1 MTSKDCVDMKQLVM
15 TFLEMHMKEY
25 ISPMYHYVKENPEL
39 IKTVPGFLMN
49 PRSISVYLGRTHIG
63 VEFDGPEFITELK
76 SGSNI
81 ELKYFDHSVDEC
93 NLVEKII
100 GFEFDSTNPISLPL
114 PPYSE
119 DIIFPTNRG
128 FDKLR
133 ELKWNFSAQN
143 SIMGLNVPTPSVMN
157 DRFTRVINAFFFDAD
172 ESGLITR
179 QIKWLDL
186 IPIEFDSSN
195 PEMDRFGFNL
205 SIYKDL
211 VKPDA
216 HYVYPAPDEFKYI
229 QLPKINRF
237 IELWGNKDSS
247 EVDITSFISEEENQ
261 FILSMK
267 FGATA
272 IHSELTCDW
281 QSEDRKSIRPD
292 FFVVQPNGYADIVE
306 FKLPHIPK
314 SFVVGSENRETFSAW
329 LNSYVAQ
336 TRIYVSFFDDPNNRR
351 WFEDKYGFKVHK
363 PKRYLVVGR
372 RHDFKSDVWREIQ
385 SDFRDLE
392 IITFDDLIDGVKAQF
407 YQ

>member
-1 MTSKDCVDMKQLVM
+1 MTSKDCVDIKQLVM

-63 VEFDGPEFITELK
+63 VEFDGPEFITELE

-81 ELKYFDHSVDEC
+81 EVKYFDYSVDEC

-100 GFEFDSTNPISLPL
+100 GFEFDSTRPISLPL
-114 PPYSE
+114 PHYSE

-143 SIMGLNVPTPSVMN
+143 SIMGLNVPTLSVMN

-186 IPIEFDSSN
+186 IPIKFDSSD
-195 PEMDRFGFNL
+195 PETDIFVFDL

-247 EVDITSFISEEENQ
+247 EVDITNFISEEENQ

-329 LNSYVAQ
+329 LNSYISQ
-336 TRIYVSFFDDPNNRR
+336 TRAYVSFFDDPNNRR

-372 RHDFKSDVWREIQ
+372 RYDFKSDVWREIQ

>member
-1 MTSKDCVDMKQLVM
+1 MTSKDCVDIKQLVM

-25 ISPMYHYVKENPEL
+25 IGPMYHYVKENPEL

-63 VEFDGPEFITELK
+63 VEFDGPEFITELE
-76 SGSNI
+76 SGSKI
-81 ELKYFDHSVDEC
+81 EVKYFDYSVDEC

-100 GFEFDSTNPISLPL
+100 GFEFDSTSPISLPL
-114 PPYSE
+114 PQYSK

-143 SIMGLNVPTPSVMN
+143 SIMGLNVPTLSVMN

-186 IPIEFDSSN
+186 IPIKFDSSD
-195 PEMDRFGFNL
+195 PETDSFVFDL

-216 HYVYPAPDEFKYI
+216 HYTYPAPDEFKYI

-237 IELWGNKDSS
+237 IELWGNKDSN
-247 EVDITSFISEEENQ
+247 EVDITNFISEEENQ
-261 FILSMK
+261 FLLTMK

-306 FKLPHIPK
+306 FKLPYIPK

-329 LNSYVAQ
+329 LNSYISQ
-336 TRIYVSFFDDPNNRR
+336 TRAYVSFFDDPNNRR

-372 RHDFKSDVWREIQ
+372 RYDFKSDVWREIQ